1 MKTCEICKASKPLS
15 DFSKSYKNRCKAC
28 VAELT
33 REKRT
38 RKNLGAMDAAILTAE
53 ASASLIVAM
62 GMMVEDLSRIQ
73 NNNYPVWNRGDYE
86 SIADRL
92 SDKIKELK
100 VNL

>member
-1 MKTCEICKASKPLS
+1 MKTCEICKTSKPLS
-15 DFSKSYKNRCKAC
+15 DFSKSYKNRCKVC

-33 REKRT
+33 RQKRT

-53 ASASLIVAM
+53 ASASLIEAM

-73 NNNYPVWNRGDYE
+73 NNSYPVWNRGDYE

-100 VNL
+100 TK